1 MSGLRTDAFDATS
14 GVTNAECDIRFA
26 LIEGE
31 NSRLGP
37 SIPIGRSTGRQ
48 FHPDR
53 LWVECGTVTCLTD
66 ADLEL
71 NISKSVGAIEDVLLK
86 GHCANYCAG
95 NPFNRLRPTNQTP
108 PPTASAS
115 SSGTSVSVKTAK
127 R

>member
-1 MSGLRTDAFDATS
+1 MSGLRTDVFDATS
-14 GVTNAECDIRFA
+14 GVTTLECDVRFA

-31 NSRLGP
+31 NPTLRQ
-37 SIPIGRSTGRQ
+37 SIPIGRFTGRK
-48 FHPDR
+48 FHPD
-53 LWVECGTVTCLTD
+53 LLCVECGSVTCLTD
-66 ADLEL
+66 DDLEL

-86 GHCANYCAG
+86 GRCANYCAG

-115 SSGTSVSVKTAK
+115 SRGASVSVKTAK